1 MRQTLN
7 ARNTLY
13 MSYLHVVILALVEGF
28 TEFLPVSSTGHLILT
43 SHFLGLTSDD
53 FLKAFQVII
62 QFGAIMAVVVMYYK
76 RFLKVDFE
84 FYKKIALGSL
94 PVLVAGFLLKDVIDQ
109 WLDSTIIVAWSL
121 VIGGIVF
128 ILADMFIKP
137 HTGKN
142 EITVTDSIKIGLI
155 QCIALIPGISRSG
168 ATILGAQTLRYEKT
182 SAAEF
187 SFFLAVPTLTA
198 ATLYKVWKIRHIV
211 DATNAPHLI
220 AGIVLSFIFAWLA
233 IKGFIAFVSR
243 HGFKWF
249 GFYRIVLGILV
260 LIYG

>member
-1 MRQTLN
+1 
-7 ARNTLY
+7 
-13 MSYLHVVILALVEGF
+13 MSYLHVVILALVEGL
-28 TEFLPVSSTGHLILT
+28 TEFLPISSTGHLILT

-53 FLKAFQVII
+53 FLKAFQIII
-62 QFGAIMAVVVMYYK
+62 QFGAIMAVVVMYWK
-76 RFLKVDFE
+76 RFLKVDIN
-84 FYKKIALGSL
+84 FYKKIAFGSF
-94 PVLVAGFLLKDVIDQ
+94 PVLLAGFLLKDVIDQ
-109 WLDSTIIVAWSL
+109 WLDSTVIVAWSL

-128 ILADMFIKP
+128 VLADMYIKP
-137 HTGKN
+137 TQGKHD
-142 EITVTDSIKIGLI
+142 ISVLDSVKIGLI

-198 ATLYKVWKIRHIV
+198 ATLYKAWKIRHII
-211 DATNAPHLI
+211 DSTNAPHLI
-220 AGIVLSFIFAWLA
+220 VGIILSFIFAWLA

-249 GFYRIVLGILV
+249 GFYRIVLGLLV
-260 LIYG
+260 LIYGR

>member
-1 MRQTLN
+1 
-7 ARNTLY
+7 
-13 MSYLHVVILALVEGF
+13 MSYLHVVILALVEGL

-43 SHFLGLTSDD
+43 SHFLGLASDD
-53 FLKAFQVII
+53 FLKAFQIII

-76 RFLKVDFE
+76 RFLKVDIN
-84 FYKKIALGSL
+84 FYKKIAFGSL
-94 PVLVAGFLLKDVIDQ
+94 PVLVVGFLLKDVIDQ
-109 WLDSTIIVAWSL
+109 WLDSTVIVAWSL

-128 ILADMFIKP
+128 IIADLFIKP
-137 HTGKN
+137 TVGKT
-142 EITVTDSIKIGLI
+142 EISIPDSIKIGLI

-182 SAAEF
+182 HAAEF

-198 ATLYKVWKIRHIV
+198 ATLYKAYKIHHIV
-211 DATNAPHLI
+211 DATNAPHL
-220 AGIVLSFIFAWLA
+220 ALGIVLSFIFAWIA
-233 IKGFIAFVSR
+233 IKGFITFVSK

-249 GFYRIVLGILV
+249 GVYRIVLGIMV

>member
-1 MRQTLN
+1 
-7 ARNTLY
+7 
-13 MSYLHVVILALVEGF
+13 MSYLHVVILALVEGL

-53 FLKAFQVII
+53 FLKAFQIII

-76 RFLKVDFE
+76 RFLKVDIN
-84 FYKKIALGSL
+84 FYKKIICGSF
-94 PVLVAGFLLKDVIDQ
+94 PVLVAGFLLKDKIDI
-109 WLDSTIIVAWSL
+109 WLDSTAIVAWSL
-121 VIGGIVF
+121 VIGGVVF
-128 ILADMFIKP
+128 ILADLFIKP
-137 HTGKN
+137 TSGKN
-142 EITVTDSIKIGLI
+142 DITIIDSVKIGLI
-155 QCIALIPGISRSG
+155 QCVALIPGVSRSG

-198 ATLYKVWKIRHIV
+198 ATLYKAWKIRHII
-211 DATNAPHLI
+211 DSTNAPHLI
-220 AGIVLSFIFAWLA
+220 LGIVLSFIFAWIA

-249 GFYRIVLGILV
+249 GFYRIALGILV
-260 LIYG
+260 LIYGQ